1 MTAEKIKKALR
12 AKPKTSVSQSIY
24 LSTGSTLLN
33 LAFSNLA
40 QGGFVPEL
48 CYSFVGDSNSG
59 KTWLA
64 MSALAEATIDSKFKD
79 HRLIFDNAENGSHMD
94 VEKYFGKKAFDRIER
109 LDPSTTLEQFYDRMD
124 DVLKEKVPFVAV
136 LDSMD
141 ALWTDTEENQR
152 RNDKLARSKGKD
164 PSGSYGTSKPKYNS
178 AHLRVLTNGLK
189 ESGSIL
195 ILISQTRDN
204 IGFGAKFQPKTYAGG
219 NAIKFYSRIQ
229 MWTSVKKRLKKTY
242 REKDHVI
249 GTLMQVKITK
259 NHVTGWEGTVDVPII
274 RGVGIDDL
282 GACVDYLVDGGHWKK
297 SKAGISAP
305 ELGITLP
312 REELIKHVESEELEN
327 ELREIVQDVWHET
340 QTATQTIRK
349 PRYS

>member
-12 AKPKTSVSQSIY
+12 AKPKTSASQTIY

-40 QGGFVPEL
+40 QGGFVPGL

-64 MSALAEATIDSKFKD
+64 MSALAEATIDPRFKD
-79 HRLIFDNAENGSHMD
+79 YRLIFDNAENGSHMD

-109 LDPSTTLEQFYDRMD
+109 VTPSITLEQFYDHMD
-124 DVLKEKVPFVAV
+124 DIKTPFVTV

-141 ALWTDTEENQR
+141 ALWTEPEAEQLHKEKTA
-152 RNDKLARSKGKD
+152 RNKGRETT
-164 PSGSYGTSKPKYNS
+164 GSYGTSKAKLNS
-178 AHLRVLTNGLK
+178 ARLRVLTNSLIDM
-189 ESGSIL
+189 GSIL

-242 REKDHVI
+242 RDKDHVI
-249 GTLMQVKITK
+249 GTLMQVKVTK
-259 NHVTGWEGTVDVPII
+259 NHVTGWEGMVDVPII

-282 GACVDYLVDGGHWKK
+282 GACVDYIVDMGHWKK
-297 SKAGISAP
+297 SKTGIAAS
-305 ELGITLP
+305 ELGITLS
-312 REELIKHVESEELEN
+312 REEFIKHVEAEELEN

>member
-1 MTAEKIKKALR
+1 MTVEKLKKALR
-12 AKPKTSVSQSIY
+12 NKQPKTTLVSTLHY

-40 QGGFVPEL
+40 QGGFVPGL

-64 MSALAEATIDSKFKD
+64 MSALAEATIDPHFKEY
-79 HRLIFDNAENGSHMD
+79 RLIFDNAENGSHMD
-94 VEKYFGKKAFDRIER
+94 VEKYFGKKAFERIER
-109 LDPSTTLEQFYDRMD
+109 IEPSTTLEQFYDRMGD
-124 DVLKEKVPFVAV
+124 INGSYVAV

-141 ALWTDTEENQR
+141 ALWTDSEAEQVQ
-152 RNDKLARSKGKD
+152 KEKAARARGKD
-164 PSGSYGTSKPKYNS
+164 TTGSYGTSKAKLNS
-178 AHLRVLTNGLK
+178 SRLRVLTNGLK
-189 ESGSIL
+189 DTGSIL

-242 REKDHVI
+242 KEKDHII
-249 GTLMQVKITK
+249 GTLMQVKVTK
-259 NHVTGWEGTVDVPII
+259 NHVTGWEGAVDVPII

-282 GACVDYLVDGGHWKK
+282 GACVDYLIDMGHWKK
-297 SKAGISAP
+297 SKAGINAP
-305 ELGITLP
+305 ELGVILP
-312 REELIKHVESEELEN
+312 REELIAHVEKDELED
-327 ELREIVQDVWHET
+327 ELREVIEIVWHET
-340 QTATQTIRK
+340 QTATQIIRK
-349 PRYS
+349 SRYL